1 MTALSK
7 CSITAIRRLNSFKM
21 PVALFKYA
29 RRVRAIASCTF
40 SITQTILRSL
50 RQLLYSSH
58 VSKYHLFRLEAFTF
72 DDFFAI

>member
-7 CSITAIRRLNSFKM
+7 CSITAIRRLNPFRM
-21 PVALFKYA
+21 PIALLKYA
-29 RRVRAIASCTF
+29 RQVSAIASCTF

-50 RQLLYSSH
+50 RQLLYSSR
-58 VSKYHLFRLEAFTF
+58 VSKYCLFRLEAFTF